1 MQINIGRIITKRQFL
16 IKLSFLFKFVE
27 KQKFLPFYNYLEQTK
42 NKIKESIN
50 NTGGKVDDDTPFDDY
65 YTQVQHIIDTT
76 VIPQDTVNQLAN
88 LVLDINGEEV

>member
-1 MQINIGRIITKRQFL
+1 MNG
-16 IKLSFLFKFVE
+16 VE
-27 KQKFLPFYNYLEQTK
+27 ERLNYLEQTK